1 MIEFA
6 NTIINPSSIKF
17 TYIHN
22 DPSVASY
29 TEFISKQISCTAKGS
44 ILKDLQDEL
53 RSYKPT
59 YKIIIVF
66 VDYTELCESFD
77 SKESR
82 DHRVETLQKY
92 NVKYIK

>member
-17 TYIHN
+17 TYIYN

-29 TEFISKQISCTAKGS
+29 TEFINKQISCTAKGS
-44 ILKDLQDEL
+44 ILKDLQNEL
-53 RSYKPT
+53 RTYKPT

-66 VDYTELCESFD
+66 VDNSELCETYTSQ
-77 SKESR
+77 ELR
-82 DHRVETLQKY
+82 DNRVYSLEKF
-92 NVKYIK
+92 NVKFIK

>member
-82 DHRVETLQKY
+82 DHRVETLQKF
-92 NVKYIK
+92 NVKFIK

>member
-17 TYIHN
+17 TYIH
-22 DPSVASY
+22 DDLSVASY
-29 TEFISKQISCTAKGS
+29 TEFINKQMACTTKSS

-59 YKIIIVF
+59 YKIIVVF
-66 VDYTELCESFD
+66 VDYSELYETFD
-77 SKESR
+77 S
-82 DHRVETLQKY
+82 
-92 NVKYIK
+92 N

>member
-22 DPSVASY
+22 DPSVARY
-29 TEFISKQISCTAKGS
+29 TEFINKQIACTTKGNV
-44 ILKDLQDEL
+44 LKDLYKEL

-77 SKESR
+77 SIESR
-82 DHRVETLQKY
+82 DHRVEALQKF
-92 NVKYIK
+92 NVKFIK